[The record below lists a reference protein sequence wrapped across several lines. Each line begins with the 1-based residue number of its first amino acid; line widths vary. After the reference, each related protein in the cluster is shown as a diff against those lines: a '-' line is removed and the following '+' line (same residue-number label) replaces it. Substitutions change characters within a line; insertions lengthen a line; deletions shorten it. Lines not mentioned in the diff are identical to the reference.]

1 MQWLAEL
8 SVKRPV
14 FATVLILS
22 LTVIGVFSFI
32 QLGVDRYPKV
42 DIPTILITTVQP
54 GAAPEQIE
62 TEVTDKIEEAVNT
75 ISGIDELRSTS
86 SEGVSIVT
94 VGFLLEKDG
103 DVAAQEVRD
112 KVNGVLPQLPK
123 TIQQPRVD
131 RFDPDSAPVLSLA
144 LTANKPVRE
153 ITEYADKV
161 IRRQL
166 ESLEGVGQVLVV
178 GGRPRQINIGL
189 HADRLRAYNLTVTDV
204 SRALNLQ
211 NAETPG
217 GRMDQGPQSVTLR
230 TRGRVETVQEFNDI
244 VVKANQAHPVRIADV
259 ADVEDGQADL
269 DTIATLNGTSTVLLN
284 VRRQS
289 GTNTVH
295 VAKDAKERIDELKKA
310 LPAGYDLRIVRD
322 GAEFIQASIRNVEEH
337 LVVGS
342 ILAALVVLLFLT
354 NLRSTLISAVAIPTS
369 IIATFGLIWFMGF
382 TLDTLTMLALTL
394 SVGIVIDDAIVVLEN
409 IYRFIEEKHED
420 QFQAAIDGTKE
431 IGLAVLATTLSLAA
445 IFVPVAFMGGIVGR
459 FMKSFGLTMAFAIM
473 VSLIVS
479 FTLTPMLSARF
490 LKIEHKGKGGGS
502 SKDSRV
508 FSAIDRLYTRMLEWA
523 MAHRAIVS
531 AAAVLVLLSS
541 VPLFMIADKNFL
553 PNDDQSEFEII
564 LRAPE
569 GTSLESTEVIT
580 NRITNAIRSQTPE
593 VSYTLV
599 QIAGDGPKTRNLA
612 SIYVRLTPIED
623 RRRDQFA
630 VMDDVRSR
638 ILPPLTSGLRT
649 AVQPVANIGGG
660 GNQNADIQF
669 IINGPDLGK
678 LDTYSKQLVARVRQM
693 KGVVDVDTSLNA
705 GKPEVSVRVDRPK
718 AADMGVQIADAAEA
732 LRLLVAGDQV
742 TTYNEGGEQ
751 YEVHLRALVA
761 NRSTKE
767 AIASLTVPSSRLG
780 TVSLDNV
787 ATFSSGSAPSD
798 INRLRRQRQVTVFAN
813 LLPGGSQA
821 EVQNAMEEAF
831 KDLKAGPE
839 YRGGLTGRS
848 RELGRAAQNFLLAFA
863 LSLIFMYLILA
874 AQFESWLH
882 PVTILL
888 SLPLTLPFA
897 LLSIIIFQQSLNIF
911 SALGL
916 LVLFGVVK
924 KNSILQ
930 IDHANQLKE
939 KGLSTHDAI
948 VQASR
953 DRLRPILMTTFAFV
967 AGMIPLIV
975 STGIGS
981 GTNHAIGFVIFGGQS
996 MALVLT
1002 LVVTPVAYSL
1012 FDDLSHR
1019 VFRRSAARTDPE
1031 RSLAAPAASQ
1041 V

>member
-8 SVKRPV
+8 CVKRPV

-22 LTVIGVFSFI
+22 LTVVGAFSFI

-42 DIPTILITTVQP
+42 DIPTVLITTVQP

-62 TEVTDKIEEAVNT
+62 TEVTDKIEQAVNT

-103 DVAAQEVRD
+103 DIAAQEVRD

-123 TIQQPRVD
+123 TIEQPRVD
-131 RFDPDSAPVLSLA
+131 RFDPDAAPVLSLA
-144 LTANKPVRE
+144 LTSKRPVRE

-178 GGRPRQINIGL
+178 GGRQRQINIRL
-189 HADRLRAYNLTVTDV
+189 DADRLRAYNVTVTEV
-204 SRALNLQ
+204 ARALGLQ
-211 NAETPG
+211 NAEIPG

-230 TRGRVETVQEFNDI
+230 TRGRVQSVAEFNDI
-244 VVKANQAHPVRIADV
+244 VVKANGNHPIRIADI
-259 ADVEDGQADL
+259 ADVEDGMADA
-269 DTIATLNGTSTVLLN
+269 DTVANIDGTPTVLLN

-289 GTNTVH
+289 GTNTVQ
-295 VAKDAKERIDELKKA
+295 VAHDTKERIEEIKKA
-310 LPAGYDLRIVRD
+310 LPPGYDLRIVRD
-322 GAEFIQASIRNVEEH
+322 TSEFIEASIHNVEEH

-354 NLRSTLISAVAIPTS
+354 NLRSTIISAIAIPTS

-431 IGLAVLATTLSLAA
+431 IGLAVLATTLSLAT

-459 FMKSFGLTMAFAIM
+459 FMKSFGLTMAFAII

-490 LKIEHKGKGGGS
+490 LRIQRKRHSSDG
-502 SKDSRV
+502 SKDSPIFR
-508 FSAIDRLYTRMLEWA
+508 AIDRFYARILEFS
-523 MAHRAIVS
+523 MDHRALVAIV
-531 AAAVLVLLSS
+531 AVLVLGSS
-541 VPLFMIADKNFL
+541 VPLFMAANKNFL
-553 PNDDQSEFEII
+553 PNDDQSEFEIN

-569 GTSLESTEVIT
+569 GTSLEATEVLT
-580 NRITNAIRSQTPE
+580 NRITSAIRSQTPE
-593 VSYTLV
+593 VAYTLV
-599 QIAGDGPKTRNLA
+599 QIAGDGPKTRNL
-612 SIYVRLTPIED
+612 SNIYVRLTPIEE
-623 RRRDQFA
+623 RQRDQFT
-630 VMDDVRSR
+630 VMDDIRSR
-638 ILPPLTSGLRT
+638 ILPPLASGLRT
-649 AVQPVANIGGG
+649 SVQPVANIGGG

-669 IINGPDLGK
+669 IINGPDLDK

-693 KGVVDVDTSLNA
+693 KGVVDVDTSLNS
-705 GKPEVSVRVDRPK
+705 GKPEVSVKVDRPK
-718 AADMGVQIADAAEA
+718 AADLGVQIGDAAEA
-732 LRLLVAGDQV
+732 LRLLVGGDQV

-751 YEVHLRALVA
+751 YEVHLRAQAV
-761 NRSTKE
+761 NRSTQE
-767 AIASLTVPSSRLG
+767 AVAALTVPSSKLG

-787 ATFSSGSAPSD
+787 ATFARGSAPTD

-813 LLPGGSQA
+813 LLPAASQA
-821 EVQNAMEEAF
+821 EVQNAMEAEF
-831 KDLKAGPE
+831 KSLNAGSE

-882 PVTILL
+882 PITILL

-939 KGLSTHDAI
+939 RGLNTRDAI
-948 VQASR
+948 IRASR

-975 STGIGS
+975 SRGIGS

-996 MALVLT
+996 LALLLT

-1019 VFRRSAARTDPE
+1019 VFGRSAVRTEPQG
-1031 RSLAAPAASQ
+1031 SLAAPAASQ